1 MSDFL
6 FVFGTLLS
14 GYDHPIAQ
22 RLHAEAEF
30 IGPAFCR
37 GRLYLVAHYP
47 GIIESNDTQDRVA
60 GELYRVTDE
69 ALMRALDDYEGC
81 GVNDAQ
87 PYEFAR
93 RLHAVTLD
101 NDDVQAWVYFYNR
114 AADGLPRI
122 ASGDFLRHVAEENL
136 VTPRSSSSASG

>member
-14 GYDHPIAQ
+14 GYDHPMAQ
-22 RLHAEAEF
+22 RLHAEAKLV
-30 IGPAFCR
+30 GPASCQ

-47 GIIESNDTQDRVA
+47 GIVPSDDAQDRVA
-60 GELYRVTDE
+60 GELYRVSDN

-81 GVNDAQ
+81 GANDAQ

-93 RLHAVTLD
+93 RLHRVTPGGREIE
-101 NDDVQAWVYFYNR
+101 AWVYFYDR
-114 AADGLPRI
+114 PVDGFPRI
-122 ASGDFLRHVAEENL
+122 ASGDFLRHVAGE
-136 VTPRSSSSASG
+136 A